1 MKVLGR
7 FLLVMSFCLTVASF
21 FFIFVEFFI
30 RALLTVTVT
39 PLIYIFTG
47 ANVYFINDTSIIF
60 KSCLDLSDYISRK
73 FKLND

>member
-1 MKVLGR
+1 MKILGR
-7 FLLVMSFCLTVASF
+7 FLLVMSFCLTVVSF
-21 FFIFVEFFI
+21 FFIFVELFI

-47 ANVYFINDTSIIF
+47 ADVYFINDKSIIF

-73 FKLND
+73 FKLDD